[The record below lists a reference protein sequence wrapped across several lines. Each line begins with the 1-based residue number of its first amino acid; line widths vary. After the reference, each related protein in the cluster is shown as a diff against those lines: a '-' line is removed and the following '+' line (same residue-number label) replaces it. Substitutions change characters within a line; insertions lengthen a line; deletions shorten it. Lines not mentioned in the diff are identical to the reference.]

1 MGQILSVK
9 LHTEQ
14 QCLWPQAVIQRG
26 SLEGCMYKHQFSIQT
41 EMYLIVRHSSQSR
54 SVRTIPC
61 GKKETKAFKLRQVAS
76 RDFWVIFFSSDY
88 ADSVPLGCI

>member
-1 MGQILSVK
+1 MGEILSVK

-26 SLEGCMYKHQFSIQT
+26 SLEGCMYKHQFNIQT
-41 EMYLIVRHSSQSR
+41 EMHLIARHSSQSR

-61 GKKETKAFKLRQVAS
+61 GKKKQKLLNLDRLPPEIS
-76 RDFWVIFFSSDY
+76 GLFF
-88 ADSVPLGCI
+88 L